1 MGAKGEDIFNNRAH
15 FTPGVFIVPPAG
27 LHSSEDTSL
36 EDSWSALYM
45 IFREYVGE
53 LSTGVTPKVTKENIA
68 KRSVDFLTS

>member
-45 IFREYVGE
+45 IFSEYLGE
-53 LSTGVTPKVTKENIA
+53 PSALVIPRMARIGIMKI
-68 KRSVDFLTS
+68 R